1 MKHISWALISVIAL
15 AWVPL
20 GCGPGGKADTSKLE
34 KSFQSA
40 AVDKK
45 SDINQVVAAIKSG
58 DFAKAIPVLRKV
70 TKAGGLTDEQKD
82 GISSA
87 ITGMQIVVSQNPK
100 RYSVDVYNSL
110 SDLVDYLEGREPL
123 IRPPGK

>member
-40 AVDKK
+40 AVDE
-45 SDINQVVAAIKSG
+45 KSG
-58 DFAKAIPVLRKV
+58 AGKVAGFAIGLTITLGIIIGGPLTGAALNPARAFGPALAAGHWANHGIYWVGPLAGGFLAGLIYDSLFLRK
-70 TKAGGLTDEQKD
+70 
-82 GISSA
+82 S
-87 ITGMQIVVSQNPK
+87 
-100 RYSVDVYNSL
+100 
-110 SDLVDYLEGREPL
+110 
-123 IRPPGK
+123 